1 MMNRRG
7 VGLLEAI
14 VALAILSLAGIAAIA
29 GAAAQTTTAQ
39 RARLHLQ
46 ASVLAD
52 YRMEQIRLLT
62 PQELARIQQEPLYG
76 RFEAPHGAYTWEV
89 AVASVA
95 GSEDVRELH
104 VMVRHP
110 DVEVGLTSRVYIPAA
125 GES

>member
-1 MMNRRG
+1 MNRRG

-14 VALAILSLAGIAAIA
+14 VALAILSLAGVAAIA
-29 GAAAQTTTAQ
+29 GAAAQTTAAH

-52 YRMEQIRLLT
+52 YRMEQLRLLM
-62 PQELARIQQEPLYG
+62 PQELARIQQDPGHG
-76 RFEAPHGAYTWEV
+76 RFSAPHGAFTWEV
-89 AVASVA
+89 GAASFA

-104 VMVRHP
+104 VIIRHP
-110 DVEVGLTSRVYIPAA
+110 DVEVRLTSRVYIPAA